1 MENNKIMGIISIVLV
16 ILGWILYAKIGIVLA
31 LIIEIGALVLAI
43 FSYKKEKNI
52 FASIGSIGAIIL
64 IVMMIIVL
72 LGQGVASNT
81 GDDALINKAKEIQQN
96 DYW

>member
-96 DYW
+96 DY